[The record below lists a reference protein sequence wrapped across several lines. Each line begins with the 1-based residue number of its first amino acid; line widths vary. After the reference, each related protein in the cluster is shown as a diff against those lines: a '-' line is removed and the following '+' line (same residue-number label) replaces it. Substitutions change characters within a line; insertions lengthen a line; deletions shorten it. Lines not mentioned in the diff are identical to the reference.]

1 MKMLQ
6 YLTLLFVLLFS
17 SKSFA
22 TVILQYHHVSETTP
36 ASTSIDPSQFE
47 AHLQYLKDNNFTV
60 IPLPELIEAIKKQRP
75 LKDKTVVITFDDAYL
90 DILENG
96 KPLLDKFGYPYTLF
110 VNPGIINQGLKSY
123 LTWEQINAMADDG
136 MTVANHGYYHD
147 SIARKPNEISESDW
161 IKQQGEDLIKAEQII
176 KEKTGQNW
184 RFYAYPY
191 GEFTPKFQLWL
202 EKNDFVAFSQQS
214 GAVGLNTDLTAIPR
228 FPASKPYDK
237 LSSLRD
243 KLNSLPFSLNL
254 IGEQAQTIFNY
265 KEATSV
271 TFDIVVDDFYP
282 NQLNC
287 YVSGIGKQKVTWL
300 DDTSFSLT
308 FSKPLQPGRVRAN
321 CTAASISHPGRY
333 YWYSKPWFV
342 LNKDGSWYPL

>member
-1 MKMLQ
+1 
-6 YLTLLFVLLFS
+6 
-17 SKSFA
+17 
-22 TVILQYHHVSETTP
+22 
-36 ASTSIDPSQFE
+36 
-47 AHLQYLKDNNFTV
+47 
-60 IPLPELIEAIKKQRP
+60 
-75 LKDKTVVITFDDAYL
+75 
-90 DILENG
+90 
-96 KPLLDKFGYPYTLF
+96 
-110 VNPGIINQGLKSY
+110 
-123 LTWEQINAMADDG
+123 
-136 MTVANHGYYHD
+136 
-147 SIARKPNEISESDW
+147 
-161 IKQQGEDLIKAEQII
+161 
-176 KEKTGQNW
+176 
-184 RFYAYPY
+184 
-191 GEFTPKFQLWL
+191 L